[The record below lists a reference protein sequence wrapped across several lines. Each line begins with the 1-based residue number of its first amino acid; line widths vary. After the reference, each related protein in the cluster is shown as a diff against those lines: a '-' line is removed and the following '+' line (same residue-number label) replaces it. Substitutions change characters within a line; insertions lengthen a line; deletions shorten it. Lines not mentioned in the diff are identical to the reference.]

1 MPPWWT
7 RGPGAVLKTVSACKT
22 GSACGA
28 GWAEAG
34 VKAKVTLPPPVAPEA
49 SIVPLLSMPLVAVN
63 VTLPPLPALEAAV
76 TLPDWLIA
84 SPA

>member
-1 MPPWWT
+1 M
-7 RGPGAVLKTVSACKT
+7 
-22 GSACGA
+22 
-28 GWAEAG
+28 
-34 VKAKVTLPPPVAPEA
+34 TLPPPVAPEA